1 MFMTV
6 MSYEHIMNNTSTSN
20 EFSFLGQYILLLYIY
35 NIYIYIIIKMPNPK
49 INIIFLYLLQ
59 LACDKIDI
67 MN

>member
-35 NIYIYIIIKMPNPK
+35 IYIIIKMPNPK